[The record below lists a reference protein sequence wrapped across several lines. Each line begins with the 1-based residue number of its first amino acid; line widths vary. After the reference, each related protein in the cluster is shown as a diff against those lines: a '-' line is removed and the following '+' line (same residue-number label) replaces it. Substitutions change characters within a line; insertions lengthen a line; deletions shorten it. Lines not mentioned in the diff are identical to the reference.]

1 MSPLESFLYIDNFT
15 GGVIVETKET
25 EKKSEQAP
33 KLNVIDGKTLL
44 EMEVKPL
51 KYVISKIMPTGLHIL
66 AGSPKIGK
74 SWLALWL
81 CNQVSKGEKVWDFE
95 TIKSS
100 TLYLSLEDTI
110 ERIHFR
116 LAHITEEGSEQS
128 FYSTE
133 AKELSKG
140 LELQLENF
148 LKEYPDTS
156 LITIDTFQRIR
167 DSSNDK
173 NAYASDY
180 DEVRKL
186 KVIADKYD
194 ISILLVHH
202 LRKMPDNDLVNMVSG
217 STGIIGAV
225 DGIFILEKE
234 NRTENKAK
242 LHITGRDIEDMLLS
256 IEFDK
261 EESVWKLISY
271 GDNVSDL
278 KEDPILIAVE
288 KFIANMRTFQ
298 GTSKE
303 LLEELKKIDNK
314 ITAKPNVLA
323 RVLNVNK
330 DLLRDKKGI
339 VYQSKKINGIKLIFF
354 TCLGV
359 DRVDGGDIFL
369 CKGKEEN
376 TENIDTQL
384 KIQ

>member
-1 MSPLESFLYIDNFT
+1 ME
-15 GGVIVETKET
+15 KENMK
-25 EKKSEQAP
+25 EEVL

-74 SWLALWL
+74 SWLALWI
-81 CNQVSKGEKVWDFE
+81 CNQISKGEKVWDFE

-116 LAHITEEGSEQS
+116 LSHITEEGSEQS

-140 LELQLENF
+140 LEVQIENF

-167 DSSNDK
+167 DNSNDK

-186 KVIADKYD
+186 KVIADTHD
-194 ISILLVHH
+194 IAILLVHH
-202 LRKMPDNDLVNMVSG
+202 LRKMQDSDPVNMVSG

-225 DGIFILEKE
+225 DGIYILEKE
-234 NRTENKAK
+234 SRTENKAK

-271 GDNVSDL
+271 GDNSNTS
-278 KEDPILIAVE
+278 KEEPILTALKKLITE
-288 KFIANMRTFQ
+288 KKIFQ

-303 LLEELKKIDNK
+303 LLAELKKIDTS
-314 ITAKPNVLA
+314 ITVKPNVLA
-323 RVLNVNK
+323 RILNSNK
-330 DLLRDKKGI
+330 ELLKNKKAI
-339 VYQSKKINGIKLIFF
+339 NYQSKKINGIKLVCF
-354 TCLGV
+354 TSLGV
-359 DRVDGGDIFL
+359 DSVDGADNFL
-369 CKGKEEN
+369 CMGNEEKI
-376 TENIDTQL
+376 ENIDP
-384 KIQ
+384 